1 MTSAYRALA
10 FAAHGYRAYLGD
22 AFERLRLP
30 ALPERDLSG
39 AECVVTGANQGIG
52 FEVAGALVERGAR
65 VHCVCRDEARGRAA
79 VEALNARASQ
89 TGRGRGRAVRRARG
103 ERTRRG
109 R

>member
-65 VHCVCRDEARGRAA
+65 VHCVCRDEARGKSGGGGA
-79 VEALNARASQ
+79 E
-89 TGRGRGRAVRRARG
+89 RAR
-103 ERTRRG
+103 EPRRDADADARSCTRAI
-109 R
+109 